1 MIDNLIVSICNGG
14 IRKSGQDSRITA
26 LDENSNLAD
35 LCNDVWPVAVDFVYS
50 SHPWA
55 FKKVCVQAD
64 LQTLN
69 NDPIAEQGQNVYAYP
84 AKALRMMGFYKDLAR
99 EYRDNNA
106 RVSSDANGNKII
118 LSNENPLFVEYI
130 MAITQNDSI
139 PAWLREALEL
149 KVAIEVAR
157 AKGKDIRILSQELQ
171 AVLDSARV
179 ANASESEKEK
189 IENNDY
195 IDVRG

>member
-14 IRKSGQDSRITA
+14 IRKSSQDSHITA

-35 LCNDVWPVAVDFVYS
+35 LCNDIWPAAVDFVYS

-55 FKKVCVQAD
+55 FKKVRVQAD

-69 NDPIAEQGQNVYAYP
+69 NDPIAAQGQNVYGYP
-84 AKALRMMGFYKDLAR
+84 GDALRIMGFYKDLSCQ
-99 EYRDNNA
+99 YRDNNA

-118 LSNENPLFVEYI
+118 LSNENPLYIEYI
-130 MAITQNDSI
+130 LARTQNDSI

-149 KVAIEVAR
+149 KVAIEIAR
-157 AKGKDIRILSQELQ
+157 AKGKDIRTLSQEFQ

-195 IDVRG
+195 IEARG

>member
-50 SHPWA
+50 LHPWA

-84 AKALRMMGFYKDLAR
+84 AKALRVMGFYKDLAR

-106 RVSSDANGNKII
+106 RVSSDA
-118 LSNENPLFVEYI
+118 NPLFVEYI

-157 AKGKDIRILSQELQ
+157 AKGKDIRILSQEFQ